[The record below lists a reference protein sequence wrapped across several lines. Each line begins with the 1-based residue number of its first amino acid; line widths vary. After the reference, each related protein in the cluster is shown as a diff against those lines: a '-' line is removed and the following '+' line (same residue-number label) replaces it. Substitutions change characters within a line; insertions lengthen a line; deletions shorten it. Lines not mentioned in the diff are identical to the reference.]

1 MQLFK
6 LQFFADGAEGGVGGE
21 GAADTVA
28 AQTDIQ
34 TEVTDTRTDEQK
46 LADYNALVKGEYK
59 DFYKKDV
66 EKAVKSRFKDHEALS
81 AKAKRAD
88 STEPLLEMLAARYG
102 LQDTSDVQGIID
114 ALDNDDA
121 FYIDEAERNGMTVEQ
136 YRKMER
142 LQRDS
147 TMYHRMMRDQAA
159 QQKAN
164 ETYQGWI
171 DQAEQLQNYY
181 PDFNLD
187 NEVNDEETGERFVS
201 MLSKGIDVKTA
212 YEIIHMDELMGGAMA
227 KTANVVRE
235 KTYNEIRTRGMR
247 PSENGGAGNAAAK
260 PMQLDPA
267 KMTKKQRDEYARRAM
282 RGETITFQ
290 S

>member
-21 GAADTVA
+21 GAAETG

-136 YRKMER
+136 CRKMER

-187 NEVNDEETGERFVS
+187 NEVNNEETGERFVS

>member
-21 GAADTVA
+21 GAAEA
-28 AQTDIQ
+28 GAQTDIQ

-114 ALDNDDA
+114 ALDNDDS

-187 NEVNDEETGERFVS
+187 NEVNNEETGERFVS

-260 PMQLDPA
+260 PMPLDPA

>member
-6 LQFFADGAEGGVGGE
+6 LQFFADGAEGSVGGE
-21 GAADTVA
+21 GAAETG
-28 AQTDIQ
+28 AQTDVQ
-34 TEVTDTRTDEQK
+34 AEVTDTRTDEQK

-88 STEPLLEMLAARYG
+88 SAEPLLEMLAARYG

-187 NEVNDEETGERFVS
+187 NEVNNEETGERFVS

>member
-6 LQFFADGAEGGVGGE
+6 LQFFADGAEGSVGGE
-21 GAADTVA
+21 GAAETG
-28 AQTDIQ
+28 AQTDVQ
-34 TEVTDTRTDEQK
+34 AEVTDTRTDEQK

-187 NEVNDEETGERFVS
+187 NEVNNEETGERFVS

>member
-21 GAADTVA
+21 GAADTGE
-28 AQTDIQ
+28 QTDIQ

-102 LQDTSDVQGIID
+102 LQDTSNVQDIID
-114 ALDNDDA
+114 ALDSDDS

-187 NEVNDEETGERFVS
+187 NEVNNEETGERFVS